1 MSLDQNALQMK
12 CQAIL
17 VDESFRTQC
26 FQIIQLALIPFFVMC
41 QVGIVKFPGAW
52 SLQEPLFYQT
62 CSTKHVL
69 PNMFY
74 QTVEFPEYIM
84 YVLLSTLMCVYLV
97 HLLLVPSSRG
107 LEELLCDSNSL
118 EELLWRRSASGE
130 RLRRHNLRSHIVA
143 VCILV

>member
-1 MSLDQNALQMK
+1 MLSNHSTCID
-12 CQAIL
+12 
-17 VDESFRTQC
+17 SFFCHVPSRNRQIPRCVELTRTSV
-26 FQIIQLALIPFFVMC
+26 LPNM
-41 QVGIVKFPGAW
+41 
-52 SLQEPLFYQT
+52 FYQT

-74 QTVEFPEYIM
+74 QTVEFPKYIM